1 MSIDA
6 EYQAAWRER
15 QIAAGR
21 KPRTFY
27 LQPDTLALI
36 AQQARQRGINQHQAL
51 DQLLKDQLCKAT

>member
-6 EYQAAWRER
+6 DYQAAWRER

-27 LQPDTLALI
+27 LQPDTIALI

-51 DQLLKDQLCKAT
+51 DQILKDHQCKTK